1 MLIYGICFFLLQF
14 AANEF
19 IDDYDTSSFTGFI
32 EKTNLKTT
40 WYDWIFQ
47 RVFGGFGKWDA
58 EYFLKISEEGYKY
71 EQYMAFFPLYPWILR
86 ISALIFH
93 PILQYFV
100 SQQRSA
106 ILACGWL
113 LNTAFFSL
121 AAKSLYQLSRTIFG
135 RNDVALMSS
144 LLFCFNPASVFM
156 SSLYTESLFCCLQ
169 FTALHYLEQEK
180 ATIALL
186 LFGLGGAT
194 RSNGIISCGF
204 VVHRI
209 LKRFVS
215 YELIS
220 FKASSNKWTLKFP
233 TVSSSFV
240 VILKVIISSSIVLM
254 PFTFFQFY
262 GYSLYCTPVVKARV
276 THHKSWCARW
286 PPFPYSYIQK
296 VYWNVGFLRYFEL
309 KQIPNFFLATPMI
322 ILSSCAVLTYC
333 CSHKNLE
340 VVTTLGLLQ
349 RKCKLNESMT
359 RWVVYST

>member
-1 MLIYGICFFLLQF
+1 MCFFLLQF

-19 IDDYDTSSFTGFI
+19 IDDYDTSSFTGVI
-32 EKTNLKTT
+32 GKTKLKTT
-40 WYDWIFQ
+40 WCDWIFQ
-47 RVFGGFGKWDA
+47 RVLGGFGKWDA
-58 EYFLKISEEGYKY
+58 EYFLQISEEGYKY

-86 ISALIFH
+86 IFH

-106 ILACGWL
+106 ILACGWI

-121 AAKSLYQLSRTIFG
+121 AAKSLYQLSHALFG

-156 SSLYTESLFCCLQ
+156 SSLYTESLFSCLQ
-169 FTALHYLEQEK
+169 FTALYYLEQEK
-180 ATIALL
+180 VARALL
-186 LFGLGGAT
+186 LFGLGCAT
-194 RSNGIISCGF
+194 RSNGVISCGF

-215 YELIS
+215 YQLIS

-233 TVSSSFV
+233 NVSSSFA
-240 VILKVIISSSIVLM
+240 VILKVMILSSIVLV
-254 PFTFFQFY
+254 PFIFFQFY
-262 GYSLYCTPVVKARV
+262 GYSLYCTPVVNARM
-276 THHKSWCARW
+276 THHKSWCDRW

-296 VYWNVGFLRYFEL
+296 VYWNVGFLCYFEL
-309 KQIPNFFLATPMI
+309 KQVPNFFLATPI
-322 ILSSCAVLTYC
+322 VILSSCAVLTYC

-340 VVTTLGLLQ
+340 VVTSLGLLQ
-349 RKCKLNESMT
+349 RNCKLNESMT
-359 RWVVYST
+359 RWVLYST